1 MAWETLNSGRIEQIM
16 RQITGKK
23 LDASTNMISPAMI
36 KGSGIIFLW
45 APTKKTLMKVNRGI
59 RVYVV
64 SYEMDEKDRI
74 LTIVVFW
81 VFYAFFGFE
90 ITVITLLAAILGNF
104 WSNSDILV

>member
-1 MAWETLNSGRIEQIM
+1 MAWETLNSGRIEQII

-23 LDASTNMISPAMI
+23 LDDSTNMISPAMI

-74 LTIVVFW
+74 LI
-81 VFYAFFGFE
+81 YDGFN
-90 ITVITLLAAILGNF
+90 LLAIHPDDLDEIGFN
-104 WSNSDILV
+104 

>member
-23 LDASTNMISPAMI
+23 LDGSTNMIAPAMI

-74 LTIVVFW
+74 LI
-81 VFYAFFGFE
+81 YDGFN
-90 ITVITLLAAILGNF
+90 LLAIHPDELDEIGFN
-104 WSNSDILV
+104 

>member
-23 LDASTNMISPAMI
+23 LDKSINMISPAMI

-74 LTIVVFW
+74 LI
-81 VFYAFFGFE
+81 YDGFN
-90 ITVITLLAAILGNF
+90 LLAIHPDDLDEIGFN
-104 WSNSDILV
+104 

>member
-1 MAWETLNSGRIEQIM
+1 MAWETLNSGRIEQII

-23 LDASTNMISPAMI
+23 LDKSANMISPAMI

-74 LTIVVFW
+74 LI
-81 VFYAFFGFE
+81 YDGFN
-90 ITVITLLAAILGNF
+90 LLAIHPDDLEEIGFN
-104 WSNSDILV
+104 